1 MAVGHGGHHGLEPG
15 GDESA
20 ATAAATLT
28 ASAAAAA
35 DWTAAFQVIIAHQF
49 NSFERT
55 DRAKVINLIKTL
67 ILTCRIATVWPK
79 ELAQTQFVLLQNDP
93 KCHLD

>member
-1 MAVGHGGHHGLEPG
+1 MAVGHGGHHGLDPG

-35 DWTAAFQVIIAHQF
+35 DWTAAFQVIITTYRLNFFDHCY
-49 NSFERT
+49 
-55 DRAKVINLIKTL
+55 RAKVQSLIKTL
-67 ILTCRIATVWPK
+67 ILLGRIT
-79 ELAQTQFVLLQNDP
+79 TT
-93 KCHLD
+93 

>member
-1 MAVGHGGHHGLEPG
+1 MAVGHGGHHGLDPG

-35 DWTAAFQVIIAHQF
+35 DWTAAFQVIIIT
-49 NSFERT
+49 S
-55 DRAKVINLIKTL
+55 I
-67 ILTCRIATVWPK
+67 
-79 ELAQTQFVLLQNDP
+79 ELF
-93 KCHLD
+93 

>member
-1 MAVGHGGHHGLEPG
+1 MAVGHGGHHGLDPG

-35 DWTAAFQVIIAHQF
+35 DWTAAFQVINTLRLNF
-49 NSFERT
+49 FEHCY
-55 DRAKVINLIKTL
+55 RAKVQSLIKTL
-67 ILTCRIATVWPK
+67 ILIGRIST
-79 ELAQTQFVLLQNDP
+79 T
-93 KCHLD
+93 

>member
-1 MAVGHGGHHGLEPG
+1 MAVGHGGHHGLDPG

-35 DWTAAFQVIIAHQF
+35 DWTAAFQVINTHRLYFLA
-49 NSFERT
+49 
-55 DRAKVINLIKTL
+55 
-67 ILTCRIATVWPK
+67 IATDK
-79 ELAQTQFVLLQNDP
+79 NVLVEIMNTIIKRWSDLFLYALLFRFAFRNLP
-93 KCHLD
+93 